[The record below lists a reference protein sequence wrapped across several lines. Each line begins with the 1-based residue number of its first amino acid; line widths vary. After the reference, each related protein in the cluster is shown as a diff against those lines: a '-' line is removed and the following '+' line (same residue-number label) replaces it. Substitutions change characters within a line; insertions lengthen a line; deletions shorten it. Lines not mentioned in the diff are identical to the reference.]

1 MSVEPGDEIIVKSL
15 LESFRSLDAA
25 LKDSLADIDSPLL
38 LSFAT
43 LDIAENQAGSTTLTA
58 EHITAC
64 LEAAGVAV
72 AKTSVSRALARADN
86 RVSSKKGIDGETH
99 YKLMTKGKREIANLV
114 GGELMSVVRIESGQP
129 RTGRRRLGEELASLK
144 GMIRICDPYYGVR
157 TLDSLDH
164 IRESAKVRFL
174 TARTSE
180 AGRRLRGA
188 LRDYKRERSK
198 TEFRVAAV
206 PSELHDRYVL
216 TNDRILILGHGLKDI
231 GGKESFM
238 IRLDRTLVPDLAK
251 EMRVSFDGKWRTGT
265 PL

>member
-1 MSVEPGDEIIVKSL
+1 MKSL
-15 LESFRSLDAA
+15 LETFRSLDST
-25 LKDSLADIDSPLL
+25 LKDSLADVDSPLL
-38 LSFAT
+38 LSFAA
-43 LDIAENQAGSTTLTA
+43 LDIAENQAGAATLSA

-72 AKTSVSRALARADN
+72 AKTSISRALARADN

-99 YKLMTKGKREIANLV
+99 YKLMTKGKREIENLV
-114 GGELMSVVRIESGQP
+114 GGEMMSVVRIESGQP
-129 RTGRRRLGEELASLK
+129 RTGRRRLGEELASLT
-144 GMIRICDPYYGVR
+144 GIIRICDPYYGVR

-164 IRESAKVRFL
+164 IRESANVRFL
-174 TARTSE
+174 TAKTSE
-180 AGRRLRGA
+180 SVRKLKGA
-188 LRDYKRERSK
+188 LRDYKKERPN

-216 TNDRILILGHGLKDI
+216 TKNRILILGHGLKDI

-238 IRLDRTLVPDLAK
+238 IRLDQSLVPDLAK
-251 EMRVSFDGKWRTGT
+251 EMRASFDAKWRAGT

>member
-1 MSVEPGDEIIVKSL
+1 MSSL
-15 LESFRSLDAA
+15 LETFRSLDAA
-25 LKDSLADIDSPLL
+25 LKDGLADVDSPLL
-38 LSFAT
+38 LSFAA
-43 LDIAENQAGSTTLTA
+43 LDIAENQAGVATLSA

-72 AKTSVSRALARADN
+72 KKTSVSRALARASN
-86 RVSSKKGIDGETH
+86 RVSSKKDIDGETH
-99 YKLMTKGKREIANLV
+99 YKLMTKGKREIESLV
-114 GGELMSVVRIESGQP
+114 GGEMMSVVRIESGQP
-129 RTGRRRLGEELASLK
+129 RTGRRRLGEELASLR
-144 GMIRICDPYYGVR
+144 GVIRICDPYYGVR

-180 AGRRLRGA
+180 SGRRLRGA
-188 LRDYKRERSK
+188 LRDYKRERPD
-198 TEFRVAAV
+198 TEFRRAAN

-216 TNDRILILGHGLKDI
+216 AKGRILILGHGLKDI

-238 IRLDRTLVPDLAK
+238 IRLDQSLVPDLAK
-251 EMRVSFDGKWRTGT
+251 EMRESFDAKWRAGT